1 MWGEEARGH
10 GLRDVATLEGGILFP
25 EAEIEKKK
33 YMYLLTHFLSKM
45 LTGMSGQSLHGATA
59 ILLQRCCRSWCD
71 QV

>member
-25 EAEIEKKK
+25 EAEIEKNIF
-33 YMYLLTHFLSKM
+33 THFLSKM
-45 LTGMSGQSLHGATA
+45 LTGMSSGQSLHGATA
-59 ILLQRCCRSWCD
+59 ILLQRGRRSWCD